1 MEKQQIYL
9 AMHNIM
15 KKVRAIGKERNNQ
28 KQNFKYRGVDDVM
41 NELHPLFVE
50 EEVVLSWDVVHKEH
64 MIRQVS
70 EKPMAFTTLT
80 VRYRFTSSL
89 DGSFMET
96 TTVGAAGDS
105 YDKDT
110 SKAQAMALK
119 YLLYHTFLIETGE
132 DDPDGD
138 TPGTTKAP
146 AEPKIASEK
155 QINYLRSLAN
165 EADKTGKLKLTDGVA
180 IREVIANKNADEVDR
195 WIKQLKQ

>member
-1 MEKQQIYL
+1 MEKQQIYV
-9 AMHNIM
+9 AMHNVM
-15 KKVRAIGKERNNQ
+15 CKVRAIGKERNNQ

-41 NELHPLFVE
+41 NELHPLFSDE
-50 EEVVLSWDVVHKEH
+50 KIVLSWEVLDKQH
-64 MIRQVS
+64 MIRQIS
-70 EKPMAFTTLT
+70 DKPMAFTSLT
-80 VRYRFTSSL
+80 VKYRFTSAI

-119 YLLYHTFLIETGE
+119 YLLYHTFLIETGD

-138 TPGTTKAP
+138 TPGSTKAP
-146 AEPKIASEK
+146 AEPKIATEK
-155 QINYLRSLAN
+155 QISYLRSLAN
-165 EADKTGKLKLTDGVA
+165 EADKAGKLNLTDGVA